1 VTYPLL
7 ETRSVYRRYGR
18 QVVLRDVSVSISPGE
33 SVGVFG
39 ANGAGKSTLLR
50 MMATLTR
57 PSRGEVLAFGE
68 PVAANRI
75 GVRRRIGVVGHQPYV
90 YPELTCREN
99 LRFFATMFK
108 LDPDAVVLP
117 AIEAVGL
124 GGREDSRASTLSRGL
139 LQRLNIAR
147 ATLHQPD
154 VLILDEPDTGLDRAG
169 RAVLEATVQ
178 GVINRGGAVVLTTH
192 AHEFGLNLSN
202 RTVVLQ
208 QGHLVWDGPSTDLTV
223 AELDRLVAGRV
234 ATEGGD

>member
-1 VTYPLL
+1 MTDPLL
-7 ETRSVYRRYGR
+7 ETRGVFRRYGR
-18 QVVLRDVSVSISPGE
+18 QVVLRDVSLAISPGE

-68 PVAANRI
+68 PVIANRI
-75 GVRRRIGVVGHQPYV
+75 AVRRRIGVVGHQPYV

-108 LDPDAVVLP
+108 LDPEEVIVP

-147 ATLHQPD
+147 ATLHRPD

-169 RAVLEATVQ
+169 RSVLEATVATVT
-178 GVINRGGAVVLTTH
+178 GRGGAVVLTTH
-192 AHEFGLNLSN
+192 AHEFGLGLST

-208 QGHLVWDGPSTDLTV
+208 QGILAWDGSSSDLAV
-223 AELDRLVAGRV
+223 ADLDRLVAGRSFV
-234 ATEGGD
+234 ESGG

>member
-1 VTYPLL
+1 MTKPLL

-18 QVVLRDVSVSISPGE
+18 QVVLRDVSVTISPGE

-68 PVAANRI
+68 PVANNRI
-75 GVRRRIGVVGHQPYV
+75 VVRRRIGVVGHQPYI

-99 LRFFATMFK
+99 LQFFATMFK
-108 LDPDAVVLP
+108 LDPNEVVIP

-147 ATLHQPD
+147 AMLHRPD

-169 RAVLEATVQ
+169 RAVLESTVAS
-178 GVINRGGAVVLTTH
+178 VIDQGGAVVLTTH
-192 AHEFGLNLSN
+192 AHEFGLGLST

-208 QGHLVWDGPSTDLTV
+208 QGNLVWDGPSSDLSV
-223 AELDRLVAGRV
+223 GELDRLVAGRSAV
-234 ATEGGD
+234 EREG